1 MYVNDFMPLDA
12 GLRVWAVGHTED
24 VKKADCFVLTYGS
37 EVYLIDGGIHGS
49 YHAIKFLLDFR
60 RRLTNKNLAMAIDSE
75 WKLKLNLV
83 ISHFHNDHFEALIES
98 ILPSPYLELGNVY
111 MPEVSGVPEHFN
123 KIGKNGD
130 RYYRNKICELLTKYH
145 PNHKIHVIPFGKEN
159 VLRFRSEA
167 GLEKEVEFT
176 VYPLPRDP
184 GEADYLEYMI
194 ESYKKDGVRMEFHAY
209 TYALNAASIWLKAEF
224 AGRSFLFTGDTMK
237 RRTDLPD
244 EALDLMLDAYRDEV
258 YGVDVLKY
266 IHHGFA
272 RDAAAE
278 GMLSLDPKYVILS
291 TQLATAKEAM
301 LAVDPDTKAEI
312 INCGL
317 ETYKFVVSD
326 DGKLTVKH
334 MPKTV
339 ATAE

>member
-1 MYVNDFMPLDA
+1 MYLNDFMPLDA
-12 GLRVWAVGHTED
+12 GLRVWAVGHSED
-24 VKKADCFVLTYGS
+24 VKKADCFVLTYGN

-60 RRLTNKNLAMAIDSE
+60 RRLTNKDLAMAIDSN

-83 ISHFHNDHFEALIES
+83 VSHFHNDHVEALIES
-98 ILPSPYLELGNVY
+98 ILPSPYLEFDNVY
-111 MPEVSGVPEHFN
+111 LPEVCGVPEHFN
-123 KIGKNGD
+123 EIAKNGD
-130 RYYRNKICELLTKYH
+130 RYYRNKLYELLDKYH
-145 PNHKIHVIPFGKEN
+145 PTHKIHIVPFGKES
-159 VLRFRSEA
+159 VLRFKSQT
-167 GLEKEVEFT
+167 GLAKEVDFT
-176 VYPLPRDP
+176 VYPLPCDP

-244 EALDLMLDAYRDEV
+244 EALDLMLDAYRDDV

-278 GMLSLDPKYVILS
+278 AMLSLDPKYVILS
-291 TQLATAKEAM
+291 TQLATAREAM
-301 LAVDPDTKAEI
+301 LAIDPDTKAEI

-326 DGKLTVKH
+326 DGDLNVKLMTKAI
-334 MPKTV
+334 
-339 ATAE
+339 ATI